1 MPGDA
6 DTKDDIPAE
15 HWGTKHPEDQPAY
28 SEVAGIG
35 RLVVQTRDRLGP
47 NATPE
52 AVLAE
57 LRAAGVNADRAEVER
72 WFNPP
77 G

>member
-1 MPGDA
+1 MPRDA
-6 DTKDDIPAE
+6 NDPTPAE
-15 HWGTKHPEDQPAY
+15 HWGTKNPEEQPAY
-28 SEVAGIG
+28 SEVAGLG
-35 RLVVQTRDRLGP
+35 RLVVLTRDRLGP

-57 LRAAGVNADRAEVER
+57 LRAAGVDADPDEVKR
-72 WFNPP
+72 WLNPP